1 MKIYE
6 TLLYNIKNKLQQ
18 NDGMSV
24 SELEKRANSNS
35 KFGKN

>member
-24 SELEKRANSNS
+24 SELELLNN
-35 KFGKN
+35 